1 MEQKLAKLYGV
12 RHTSRG
18 VLFVQPTA
26 PGNGLDG
33 TGDDSGGLAIAGDF
47 NNWNPSQTPMTKDE
61 NLGVW
66 RACVNVPPG
75 RYRYRLVKNGQWV
88 QDPFNRTVESNPF
101 GELNNII
108 EIKATV

>member
-1 MEQKLAKLYGV
+1 
-12 RHTSRG
+12 
-18 VLFVQPTA
+18 
-26 PGNGLDG
+26 
-33 TGDDSGGLAIAGDF
+33 IAGDF

-108 EIKATV
+108 EIRE